1 MNKQQIVDTFDALV
15 RKYGF
20 DESPVLGIDDNE
32 DEIELVGR
40 KLYFAQDEKIKRSAQ
55 KAFKTKDG
63 ELTEYGEVVVN
74 CAKLMDLSLEYF
86 ESEEMILDWHEPGC
100 DWALRTV
107 CLAYEVYWHFNG
119 DFLIRSTMNDAL
131 ESNSLSSPFFRNAR
145 TFSHA
150 KADPVYHQL
159 VASVVSEVVNLYIDY
174 DGFLPKKHKPALKP
188 WLLATETPTHGW
200 KLPSI
205 KNTLTLDNMGERQL
219 IHGGS
224 FSIELC
230 YNGASLS
237 LGEKVEIVGGTIKVI
252 DEGNLIHSGDHSFA
266 IDLDRINGYTAEVN
280 YWHQGKFR
288 LLPAILKQQQKM
300 TPSIAK
306 RLEQIEELMLEA
318 CNNLLK
324 VAMSTHS
331 EYCLEIHEHLYSQ
344 ELFSEGFKGF
354 NGQLFRQLQHKYM
367 SSNFCK
373 KAVFN
378 DYQCINFLPAHER
391 QNLDI
396 GLAALKGGRSEYISE
411 VWGRIFCHTQIQLA
425 DLAKAY
431 IKEVGS
437 NCYAS
442 LPLRLRTEEIRRYT
456 VKTHPN
462 CLNYETDSSVFAN
475 REEFMDF
482 LELERTGL
490 ANTVINNML
499 LTGFSPRQAY
509 ESTLESISLAVE
521 SEELPFLDSAFSG

>member
-1 MNKQQIVDTFDALV
+1 MNKKMIVNTFDALV

-20 DESPVLGIDDNE
+20 DHSEVLDMDDNE
-32 DEIELVGR
+32 DEIELVER
-40 KLYFAQDEKIKRSAQ
+40 TLYFTQDEKLKSSAQ
-55 KAFKTKDG
+55 KAFVTKDG
-63 ELTEYGEVVVN
+63 DLTEYGEVVVS
-74 CAKLMDLSLEYF
+74 CAKLMNLSLEYF
-86 ESEEMILDWHEPGC
+86 DSEETILHWHGPDREGV
-100 DWALRTV
+100 LRTV

-145 TFSHA
+145 TFRHT
-150 KADPVYHQL
+150 KVDPVYHQL
-159 VASVVSEVVNLYIDY
+159 VASVVSEVVNLFIDY

-188 WLLATETPTHGW
+188 WLLATETPSHDW
-200 KLPSI
+200 ELPNI

-237 LGEKVEIVGGTIKVI
+237 LGDKVEIVGGTVKVI
-252 DEGNLIHSGDHSFA
+252 DEGKLIHSGDHSFT

-288 LLPAILKQQQKM
+288 LLPAILKQHQKM
-300 TPSIAK
+300 TLSIAK

-318 CNNLLK
+318 CDNLLK
-324 VAMSTHS
+324 VAMSTHP
-331 EYCLEIHEHLYSQ
+331 EYCLEIYGHLYSQ
-344 ELFSEGFKGF
+344 ELLSEGFSS
-354 NGQLFRQLQHKYM
+354 QLFRQLQHTYM
-367 SSNFCK
+367 SSNLCMN
-373 KAVFN
+373 AVFN
-378 DYQCINFLPAHER
+378 NYRCINFLPAHER

-396 GLAALKGGRSEYISE
+396 GLAALKGESSEFISD
-411 VWGRIFCHTQIQLA
+411 VWDCIFCHTEIQLP

-431 IKEVGS
+431 IKEVGP

-462 CLNYETDSSVFAN
+462 CLNYETDSTVFAN

-482 LELERTGL
+482 LELERSGL

-499 LTGFSPRQAY
+499 LTGFSPRQSY
-509 ESTLESISLAVE
+509 ESALESISLAVE
-521 SEELPFLDSAFSG
+521 SEELPFLDCAFSR